1 MTSPASAAGARD
13 TLHDLIAGL
22 AARADAPAIVAF
34 GRSEAETWSFRR
46 LSSDVARLAAGLAN
60 HGVQPGE
67 PVGLWAPNSPRWIAM
82 YLAAIQTGAMAM
94 PLDERSDAADIARLL
109 SKNRCRWL
117 VTTTERATRMAA
129 QPANPPSSLILLD
142 SEGQA
147 DPHALDWDS
156 LLAASPAPP
165 FPARPDDVAVIA
177 HTSGTTGTPK
187 AVPLTHANLMSNVTA
202 LLAEDLVRDGDRA
215 LLPLPFHHVYPMTV
229 GLLTPLAAGVAI
241 VLPAGLS
248 GPELTAALRTGGV
261 THLLGVPRLYTALLD
276 GIRAQVRAQGGLF
289 AKLFPRLLALSA
301 WSAKS
306 ANLRIGRW
314 LFAPLHRRLGPRL
327 RILVSGG
334 AALDPE
340 TEDALTGLGWEVL
353 TGYGLTETSPIL
365 AFTRRGRKPGGSAG
379 RPLPGVE
386 MRIVNAG
393 ADGIGEIQA
402 RGTSVFAGYR
412 NDPAATATVFT
423 EDGWFRTGD
432 LGWLDSGGNLHIAAR
447 LTETI
452 VLADGKKIF
461 PEPAETVYA
470 DSPFIRELAI
480 LGHKGQLVALVVPNL
495 DAIRARGAA
504 RAEDLIREALSERGR
519 SLPPHQRLSGIAISH
534 EPLPRTHLGKPRRFL
549 LPALYERAL
558 QRGGAEAPAAMSEE
572 LKALLDNPAAA
583 RVWQW
588 LAARFPGRP
597 LSLDT
602 SPQLDLGIDSLG
614 WVNLS
619 LDLEHALALTLSE
632 TAIARIVTLRDLLR
646 EAVVAS
652 EQPAAA
658 RPAAPI
664 PMEQLDPSQAGPA
677 LRAARRTLA
686 WLNRLVIRHAFGLR
700 VTGLEHL
707 PPRSPYVI
715 CANHASYLDPP
726 ALGAALPYDRLRDV
740 WWAGW
745 TGILFA
751 GRLQRAFSRVA
762 QVIPVDPD
770 RAVAASLA
778 WAGAVLGQGRSLVWF
793 PEGARSSDGTLQRFL
808 PGVGVVLGEH
818 PVPVVP
824 AYIDGTFAAW
834 PRGRKLPRRG
844 RITVTFGQAVP
855 AAELSRNGNA
865 RPDEVATQIQALVA
879 DLAPRHGML

>member
-1 MTSPASAAGARD
+1 
-13 TLHDLIAGL
+13 
-22 AARADAPAIVAF
+22 
-34 GRSEAETWSFRR
+34 
-46 LSSDVARLAAGLAN
+46 
-60 HGVQPGE
+60 
-67 PVGLWAPNSPRWIAM
+67 M
-82 YLAAIQTGAMAM
+82 YLAAIRTGAVAM
-94 PLDERSDAADIARLL
+94 PLDERSDAPEIARLL
-109 SKNRCRWL
+109 AKNACRW
-117 VTTTERATRMAA
+117 VATTARRTQRIAPQAVGV
-129 QPANPPSSLILLD
+129 SIL
-142 SEGQA
+142 
-147 DPHALDWDS
+147 ALDNDADWNS
-156 LLAASPAPP
+156 LLAASEAP
-165 FPARPDDVAVIA
+165 PARPEPADVAVIA

-187 AVPLTHANLMSNVTA
+187 SVPLTHANLMSNVTA
-202 LLAEDLVRDGDRA
+202 LLTERLVRGDDRA

-248 GPELTAALRTGGV
+248 GPELTTALREGRV
-261 THLLGVPRLYTALLD
+261 THLLGVPRLYSALVD
-276 GIRAQVRAQGGLF
+276 GIRAQIRAGGGVVAAF
-289 AKLFPRLLALSA
+289 FERLLSLSA
-301 WSAKS
+301 RLVKAV
-306 ANLRIGRW
+306 NVRIGRW

-340 TEDALTGLGWEVL
+340 TEDALLGLGWEVL

-365 AFTRRGRKPGGSAG
+365 TFTRRGRTPSGSAG
-379 RPLPGVE
+379 RALPGVE
-386 MRIVNAG
+386 VRIVTAG
-393 ADGIGEIQA
+393 ADGIGEVQA
-402 RGTSVFAGYR
+402 RGASVFGGYR
-412 NDPAATATVFT
+412 NDPAATAGVFT

-432 LGWLDSGGNLHIAAR
+432 LGRLDGAGNLHISAR

-461 PEPAETVYA
+461 PEPVEAVYA

-480 LGHKGQLVALVVPNL
+480 LGHKGRLVAVVVPNL
-495 DAIRARGAA
+495 DAIRARGAG
-504 RAEDLIREALSERGR
+504 RAEDLIREALTERDR
-519 SLPPHQRLSGIAISH
+519 TLPPHQRLTGIAISH

-558 QRGGAEAPAAMSEE
+558 SRGGAEPPTEMSEE

-583 RVWQW
+583 RVWRW
-588 LAARFPGRP
+588 LAGRFPGRP

-619 LDLEHALALTLSE
+619 LDLEHALGLTLSE

-646 EAVVAS
+646 EAADAV

-664 PMEQLDPSQAGPA
+664 PTAEFDRRRAGPA
-677 LRAARRTLA
+677 LRVAQRSLA
-686 WLNRLVIRHAFGLR
+686 SLNRLVMRQAFDLR
-700 VTGLEHL
+700 IAGLEHL
-707 PPRSPYVI
+707 PARAPYVI
-715 CANHASYLDPP
+715 CANHSSYLDPF
-726 ALGAALPYDRLRDV
+726 ALAAALPYPRLREI

-751 GRLQRAFSRVA
+751 GPLQRAFSRVA

-778 WAGAVLGQGRSLVWF
+778 WAGAVLGHGRSLVWF
-793 PEGARSSDGTLQRFL
+793 PEGARSAEGTLQRFL
-808 PGVGVVLGEH
+808 PGVGVVLTEH

-824 AYIDGTFAAW
+824 AYIDGAFAAW
-834 PRGRKLPRRG
+834 PRGRRLPRRG
-844 RITVTFGQAVP
+844 RIAVTFGP
-855 AAELSRNGNA
+855 PIAAADLLKTGNV
-865 RPDEVATQIQALVA
+865 RPEEVAGRIHAAVTS
-879 DLAPRHGML
+879 LAPQRPA

>member
-1 MTSPASAAGARD
+1 MTSPPGD
-13 TLHDLIAGL
+13 TLHGLIAGL
-22 AARADAPAIVAF
+22 PARGDAPAIVAF
-34 GRSEAETWSFRR
+34 GGSGAETWSFQR
-46 LSSDVARLAAGLAN
+46 LSSTVTRLAAGLAER
-60 HGVQPGE
+60 GVRAGE
-67 PVGLWAPNSPRWIAM
+67 PVGLWAPNSPRWIAI
-82 YLAAIQTGAMAM
+82 YLAAIRAGAVAM
-94 PLDERSDAADIARLL
+94 PLDERSDAAEIARLL
-109 SKNRCRWL
+109 SKNGCRWL
-117 VTTTERATRMAA
+117 VTTIERAKGITEQHAE
-129 QPANPPSSLILLD
+129 PPLSLIALD
-142 SEGQA
+142 SAGQ
-147 DPHALDWDS
+147 PGPPALDWNG
-156 LLAASPAPP
+156 LPAASPAPP
-165 FPARPDDVAVIA
+165 RPARPDDVAVIA

-202 LLAEDLVRDGDRA
+202 LLAEDLVHDGDRA

-248 GPELTAALRTGGV
+248 GPELTAALREGGV
-261 THLLGVPRLYTALLD
+261 THLLGVPRLYTSLLD
-276 GIRAQVRAQGGLF
+276 GIRAQVRAQGRLF
-289 AKLFPRLLALSA
+289 ANLFPRLLALSA

-306 ANLRIGRW
+306 ANLRIGRR

-340 TEDALTGLGWEVL
+340 TEDALTGVGWEVL

-365 AFTRRGRKPGGSAG
+365 TFTRRGRKPSGSAG

-386 MRIVNAG
+386 LRIVNAG
-393 ADGIGEIQA
+393 ADGVGEIQA
-402 RGTSVFAGYR
+402 RGASVFGGYR
-412 NDPAATATVFT
+412 NDPSATAAVFT

-432 LGWLDSGGNLHIAAR
+432 LGRLDGDGNLHVAAR

-461 PEPAETVYA
+461 PETIEAVYA
-470 DSPFIRELAI
+470 DSPFVRELAI

-504 RAEDLIREALSERGR
+504 RAEDLIREALNERGR
-519 SLPPHQRLSGIAISH
+519 ALPSHQRLSGIAISH

-558 QRGGAEAPAAMSEE
+558 QRGGAEPPTAMSEE

-619 LDLEHALALTLSE
+619 LDLQHALDVTLGE
-632 TAIARIVTLRDLLR
+632 VAIARIVTLRDLLR
-646 EAVVAS
+646 EAVAAGS
-652 EQPAAA
+652 QRAAA
-658 RPAAPI
+658 GLAAPI
-664 PMEQLDPSQAGPA
+664 PAEQFDGARAGLA

-686 WLNRLVIRHAFGLR
+686 WLNRLAMRRAFGLR
-700 VTGLEHL
+700 VTGLGHL
-707 PPRSPYVI
+707 PPRAPYVI

-726 ALGAALPYDRLRDV
+726 ALAAALPYDRLRDV

-778 WAGAVLGQGRSLVWF
+778 WAGAVLEHDRSLVWF
-793 PEGARSSDGTLQRFL
+793 PEGARSPDGTLQRFL
-808 PGVGVVLGEH
+808 PGVGVVLGGH

-844 RITVTFGQAVP
+844 RITVTFGRPVR
-855 AAELSRNGNA
+855 AAELLQNGGA
-865 RPDEVATQIQALVA
+865 RPEAVAARIQALVA
-879 DLAPRHGML
+879 DLAPGRTSAPIKTA